1 MLKFIVRIGRI
12 KMEKVK
18 VTYLGKSYLYPRDIT
33 LEDISKDFQ
42 KNYLETIIMAE
53 VNGRPCELNYK
64 VTDDVTVDFFDLT
77 SPTGNR
83 VYESGL
89 IFVLE
94 KACLNMLNSEI
105 EVKYSID
112 KGIYIKTYKKITKED
127 LDKVSREMKEIV
139 KRNLPIQKNL
149 VNRLEA
155 IDYYKSTKSYDKVNV
170 LKYSVNTNVNL
181 YRLMDIY
188 NYFFSY
194 LPVSTGAL
202 KEFKLTYIDQNS
214 FVLRYPN
221 IYYLNKIPVYKHH
234 DKLFNEF
241 KKYDEWSEKLGI
253 ENVSS
258 LNNKVTKGNVDDIV
272 LLSENIQNN
281 SLFKISETIY
291 NNKKLKLI
299 LLAGPSSS
307 GKTTTSKKLEL
318 FLKGFGLNP
327 IAISIDNYFVDRD
340 KTPILPDG
348 SYDFESLNSINV
360 ELFNRN
366 LKDLLDGKEVTLPVY
381 NFITGKSEL
390 SDESIKLGE
399 KEILIVEGL
408 HALNEELTYSIDK
421 KNKYKIYLCPLTVLS
436 LDNHNRIRTTDN
448 RLLRRI
454 VRDNRTRGYSASDT
468 LSTWGKVREGEEK
481 YVFPFQDEADV
492 IFNTSLIYELGVLKT
507 YAEPLLYSVEENDP
521 MYKEA
526 VRLLNLLK
534 NILPI
539 SNDYIPVDSI
549 VREFIGG
556 GYFKL

>member
-1 MLKFIVRIGRI
+1 
-12 KMEKVK
+12 MEKVK
-18 VTYLGKSYLYPRDIT
+18 VTYLGKSYMYPKDIT

-42 KNYLETIIMAE
+42 ENYSETIIMAE
-53 VNGRPCELNYK
+53 VNGRPYELNYK

-139 KRNLPIQKNL
+139 KRDLPIQKNL

-155 IDYYKSTKSYDKVNV
+155 IEYYKSTKSYDKVNV

-258 LNNKVTKGNVDDIV
+258 LNSRVTKGNVDDIV

-281 SLFKISETIY
+281 SLFKIAETIY

-307 GKTTTSKKLEL
+307 GKTTSSKKLEL

-340 KTPILPDG
+340 KTPRLPDG

-360 ELFNRN
+360 ELFNKN

-468 LSTWGKVREGEEK
+468 LSSWGKVREGEEK

-507 YAEPLLYSVEENDP
+507 YAEPLLYSVEESDP

>member
-1 MLKFIVRIGRI
+1 
-12 KMEKVK
+12 MEKVK
-18 VTYLGKSYLYPRDIT
+18 VTYLGKSYMYPKDIT

-42 KNYLETIIMAE
+42 ENYSETIIMAE
-53 VNGRPCELNYK
+53 VNGRPYELNYK

-112 KGIYIKTYKKITKED
+112 KGIYIKTHKKITKED

-155 IDYYKSTKSYDKVNV
+155 IEYYKSTKSYDKVNV

-327 IAISIDNYFVDRD
+327 IAISIDNYFLDRD
-340 KTPILPDG
+340 KTPRLPDG

-360 ELFNRN
+360 ELFNKN
-366 LKDLLDGKEVTLPVY
+366 LKDLLNGKEVTLPVY

-454 VRDNRTRGYSASDT
+454 IRDNRTRGYSASDT

-507 YAEPLLYSVEENDP
+507 YAEPLLYSIEESDP

>member
-1 MLKFIVRIGRI
+1 
-12 KMEKVK
+12 MEKVK
-18 VTYLGKSYLYPRDIT
+18 VTYLGKSYMYPKDIT

-42 KNYLETIIMAE
+42 ENYSETIIMAE
-53 VNGRPCELNYK
+53 VNGRPYELNYK

-112 KGIYIKTYKKITKED
+112 KGIYIKTHKKITKED

-155 IDYYKSTKSYDKVNV
+155 IEYYKSTKSYDKVNV

-258 LNNKVTKGNVDDIV
+258 LNNKVTKGSVDDIV

-281 SLFKISETIY
+281 SLFKIAETIY

-327 IAISIDNYFVDRD
+327 IAISIDNYFLDRD

-454 VRDNRTRGYSASDT
+454 IRDNRTRGYSASDT

>member
-1 MLKFIVRIGRI
+1 
-12 KMEKVK
+12 MEKVK

-155 IDYYKSTKSYDKVNV
+155 IDYYKSTKNYDKVNV

-281 SLFKISETIY
+281 SLFKIAETIY

-381 NFITGKSEL
+381 NFIIGKSEL

-507 YAEPLLYSVEENDP
+507 YAEPLLYSVEESDP

>member
-1 MLKFIVRIGRI
+1 
-12 KMEKVK
+12 MEKVK
-18 VTYLGKSYLYPRDIT
+18 VTYLGKSYMYPKDIT

-42 KNYLETIIMAE
+42 ENYSETIIMAE
-53 VNGRPCELNYK
+53 VNGRPYELNYK

-112 KGIYIKTYKKITKED
+112 KGIYIKTHKKITKED

-155 IDYYKSTKSYDKVNV
+155 IEYYKSTKSYDKVNV

-241 KKYDEWSEKLGI
+241 KKYDEWSKKLGI

-258 LNNKVTKGNVDDIV
+258 LNNKVTKGSVDDIV

-281 SLFKISETIY
+281 SLFKIAETIY

-327 IAISIDNYFVDRD
+327 IAISIDNYFLDRD
-340 KTPILPDG
+340 KTPRLPDG

-360 ELFNRN
+360 ELFNKN

-454 VRDNRTRGYSASDT
+454 IRDNRTRGYSASDT

-507 YAEPLLYSVEENDP
+507 YAEPLLYSVEESDP

>member
-1 MLKFIVRIGRI
+1 
-12 KMEKVK
+12 MEKVK
-18 VTYLGKSYLYPRDIT
+18 VTYLGKSYMYPKDIT

-42 KNYLETIIMAE
+42 DNYSETIIMAE
-53 VNGRPCELNYK
+53 VNGRPYELNYK

-112 KGIYIKTYKKITKED
+112 KGIYIKTHKKITKED

-155 IDYYKSTKSYDKVNV
+155 IEYYKSTKSYDKVNV

-281 SLFKISETIY
+281 SLFKIAETIY

-340 KTPILPDG
+340 KTPRLPDG

-360 ELFNRN
+360 ELFNKN

-408 HALNEELTYSIDK
+408 HALNEELTYSIDR

-507 YAEPLLYSVEENDP
+507 YAEPLLYSVEESDP

>member
-1 MLKFIVRIGRI
+1 
-12 KMEKVK
+12 MEKVK

-155 IDYYKSTKSYDKVNV
+155 IEYYKSTTSYDNVNV

-340 KTPILPDG
+340 KTPRLPDG

-507 YAEPLLYSVEENDP
+507 YAEPLLYSVEESDP

>member
-1 MLKFIVRIGRI
+1 
-12 KMEKVK
+12 MEKVK
-18 VTYLGKSYLYPRDIT
+18 VTYLGKAYLYPRDIT
-33 LEDISKDFQ
+33 LYDISKDFQ
-42 KNYLETIIMAE
+42 KNYSETIIMAE

-64 VTDDVTVDFFDLT
+64 ITEDIIVDFFDLT

-94 KACLNMLNSEI
+94 KACLNILKSEI

-112 KGIYIKTYKKITKED
+112 KGIYINTLRKISRDD
-127 LDKVSREMKEIV
+127 LENISKEMKEIV
-139 KRNLPIQKNL
+139 KRNLPIQKCL
-149 VNRLEA
+149 INRLEA
-155 IDYYKSTKSYDKVNV
+155 IEYYKSIKYYDKANV

-194 LPVSTGAL
+194 LPINTGVL
-202 KEFKLTYIDQNS
+202 NDFKLTYIDENS

-241 KKYDEWSEKLGI
+241 KKYDEWCDKLDI
-253 ENVSS
+253 KNVSE
-258 LNNKVTKGNVDDIV
+258 LNSRVTKGNVDDLV

-281 SLFKISETIY
+281 SLFKIAETIY

-340 KTPILPDG
+340 KTPKLPDG

-360 ELFNRN
+360 ELFNKN
-366 LKDLLDGKEVTLPVY
+366 LKDLLNGKEVTLPVY

-408 HALNEELTYSIDK
+408 HALNEELTYSIER

-468 LSTWGKVREGEEK
+468 LSSWSKVREGEEK

-507 YAEPLLYSVEENDP
+507 YAEPLLYSVEESDP

>member
-1 MLKFIVRIGRI
+1 
-12 KMEKVK
+12 MEKVK
-18 VTYLGKSYLYPRDIT
+18 VTYLGKSYMYPKDIT

-42 KNYLETIIMAE
+42 ENYSETIIMAE
-53 VNGRPCELNYK
+53 VNGRPYELNYK
-64 VTDDVTVDFFDLT
+64 VTEDVTVDFFDLT

-155 IDYYKSTKSYDKVNV
+155 IEYYKSTKSYDKVNV

-221 IYYLNKIPVYKHH
+221 IYYLNKIPVYRHH

-281 SLFKISETIY
+281 SLFKIAETIY

-340 KTPILPDG
+340 KTPRLPDG

-360 ELFNRN
+360 ELFNKN

-408 HALNEELTYSIDK
+408 HALNEELTYSIDR

-468 LSTWGKVREGEEK
+468 LSTWSKVREGEEK

>member
-1 MLKFIVRIGRI
+1 
-12 KMEKVK
+12 MEKVK

-155 IDYYKSTKSYDKVNV
+155 IEYYKSTKSYDKVNV

-408 HALNEELTYSIDK
+408 HALNEELTYSIDR

>member
-1 MLKFIVRIGRI
+1 
-12 KMEKVK
+12 MEKVK

-42 KNYLETIIMAE
+42 KNYSETIIMAE

-139 KRNLPIQKNL
+139 KRDLPIQKNL

-155 IDYYKSTKSYDKVNV
+155 IDYYKSTKNYDKVNV

-194 LPVSTGAL
+194 LPVGTGAL

-258 LNNKVTKGNVDDIV
+258 LNSRVTKGNVDDLV

-281 SLFKISETIY
+281 SLFKIAETIY

-340 KTPILPDG
+340 KTPRLPDG
-348 SYDFESLNSINV
+348 SYDFESLNAINV

-468 LSTWGKVREGEEK
+468 LSSWGKVREGEEK

>member
-1 MLKFIVRIGRI
+1 
-12 KMEKVK
+12 MEKVK
-18 VTYLGKSYLYPRDIT
+18 VTYLGKSYMYPKDIT

-42 KNYLETIIMAE
+42 DNYSETIIMAE
-53 VNGRPCELNYK
+53 VNGRPYELNYK

-155 IDYYKSTKSYDKVNV
+155 IEYYKSTKSYDKVNV

-194 LPVSTGAL
+194 LPVGTGAL

-340 KTPILPDG
+340 KTPRLPDG

-360 ELFNRN
+360 ELFNKN

-507 YAEPLLYSVEENDP
+507 YAEPLLYSVEESDP

>member
-1 MLKFIVRIGRI
+1 
-12 KMEKVK
+12 MEKVK
-18 VTYLGKSYLYPRDIT
+18 VTYLGKSYMYPKDIT

-42 KNYLETIIMAE
+42 DNYSETIIMAE
-53 VNGRPCELNYK
+53 VNGRPYELNYK

-112 KGIYIKTYKKITKED
+112 KGIYIKTHKKITKED

-155 IDYYKSTKSYDKVNV
+155 IEYYKSTKSYDKVNV

-258 LNNKVTKGNVDDIV
+258 LNNKVTKGSVDDIV

-327 IAISIDNYFVDRD
+327 IAISIDNYFLDRD

-360 ELFNRN
+360 ELFNKN

-408 HALNEELTYSIDK
+408 HALNEELTYSIDR

>member
-1 MLKFIVRIGRI
+1 
-12 KMEKVK
+12 MEKVK
-18 VTYLGKSYLYPRDIT
+18 VTYLGKSYMYPKDIT

-42 KNYLETIIMAE
+42 DNYSETIIMAE
-53 VNGRPCELNYK
+53 VNGRPYELNYK

-112 KGIYIKTYKKITKED
+112 KGIYIKTHKKITKED

-155 IDYYKSTKSYDKVNV
+155 IEYYKSTKSYDKVNV

-281 SLFKISETIY
+281 SLFKIAETIY

-340 KTPILPDG
+340 KTPRLPDG

-360 ELFNRN
+360 ELFNKN

-468 LSTWGKVREGEEK
+468 LSSWGKVREGEEK

-507 YAEPLLYSVEENDP
+507 YAEPLLYSVEESDP

-549 VREFIGG
+549 VREFVGG

>member
-1 MLKFIVRIGRI
+1 
-12 KMEKVK
+12 MEKVK

-139 KRNLPIQKNL
+139 KRDLPIQKNL

-155 IDYYKSTKSYDKVNV
+155 IDYYKSTKNYDKVNV

-327 IAISIDNYFVDRD
+327 IAISIDNYFLDRD

-360 ELFNRN
+360 ELFNKN

-408 HALNEELTYSIDK
+408 HALNEELTYSIDR

-468 LSTWGKVREGEEK
+468 LSTWSKVREGEEK

>member
-1 MLKFIVRIGRI
+1 
-12 KMEKVK
+12 MEKVK
-18 VTYLGKSYLYPRDIT
+18 VTYLGKSYMYPKDIT

-42 KNYLETIIMAE
+42 ENYSETIIMAE
-53 VNGRPCELNYK
+53 VNGRPYELNYK

-77 SPTGNR
+77 SSTGNR

-155 IDYYKSTKSYDKVNV
+155 IEYYKSTKSYDKVNV

-281 SLFKISETIY
+281 SLFKIAETIY

-340 KTPILPDG
+340 KTPRLPDG

-360 ELFNRN
+360 ELFNKN

-408 HALNEELTYSIDK
+408 HALNEELTYSIDR

-454 VRDNRTRGYSASDT
+454 IRDNRTRGYSASDT

>member
-1 MLKFIVRIGRI
+1 
-12 KMEKVK
+12 MEKVK

-77 SPTGNR
+77 SSTGNR

-155 IDYYKSTKSYDKVNV
+155 IDYYKSTKNYDKVNV

-281 SLFKISETIY
+281 SLFKIAETIY

-360 ELFNRN
+360 ELFNKN

-408 HALNEELTYSIDK
+408 HALNEELTYSIDR

-468 LSTWGKVREGEEK
+468 LSTWSKVREGEEK

-507 YAEPLLYSVEENDP
+507 YAEPLLYSVEESDP

>member
-1 MLKFIVRIGRI
+1 
-12 KMEKVK
+12 MEKVK

-139 KRNLPIQKNL
+139 KRDLPIQKNL

-155 IDYYKSTKSYDKVNV
+155 IEYYKSTKSYDKVNV

-258 LNNKVTKGNVDDIV
+258 LNSRVTKGNVDDIV

-281 SLFKISETIY
+281 SLFRIAETIY

-340 KTPILPDG
+340 KTPRLPDG

-360 ELFNRN
+360 ELFNKN

-468 LSTWGKVREGEEK
+468 LSSWGKVREGEEK

-507 YAEPLLYSVEENDP
+507 YAEPLLYSVEESDP

>member
-1 MLKFIVRIGRI
+1 
-12 KMEKVK
+12 MEKVK
-18 VTYLGKSYLYPRDIT
+18 VTYLGKSYMYPKDIT

-42 KNYLETIIMAE
+42 ENYSETIIMAE
-53 VNGRPCELNYK
+53 VNGRPYELNYK

-127 LDKVSREMKEIV
+127 LDKVSKEMKEIV
-139 KRNLPIQKNL
+139 KRDLPIQKNL

-155 IDYYKSTKSYDKVNV
+155 IEYYKSTKSYDKVNV

-281 SLFKISETIY
+281 SLFKIAETIY

-340 KTPILPDG
+340 KTPRLPDG

-360 ELFNRN
+360 ELFNKN

-468 LSTWGKVREGEEK
+468 LSSWGKVREGEEK

-507 YAEPLLYSVEENDP
+507 YAEPLLYSVEESDP

>member
-1 MLKFIVRIGRI
+1 
-12 KMEKVK
+12 MEKVK
-18 VTYLGKSYLYPRDIT
+18 VTYLGKSYMYPKDIT

-42 KNYLETIIMAE
+42 ENYSETIIMAE
-53 VNGRPCELNYK
+53 VNGRPYELNYK

-155 IDYYKSTKSYDKVNV
+155 IEYYKSTKSYDKVNV

-281 SLFKISETIY
+281 SLFKIAETIY

-299 LLAGPSSS
+299 VLAGPSSS

-340 KTPILPDG
+340 KTPRLPDG

-360 ELFNRN
+360 ELFNKN

-408 HALNEELTYSIDK
+408 HALNEELTYSIDR

-468 LSTWGKVREGEEK
+468 LSTWSKVREGEEK

>member
-1 MLKFIVRIGRI
+1 
-12 KMEKVK
+12 MEKVK

-139 KRNLPIQKNL
+139 KRDLPIQKNL

-155 IDYYKSTKSYDKVNV
+155 IDYYKSTKNYDKVNV

-327 IAISIDNYFVDRD
+327 IAISIDNYFLDRD

-360 ELFNRN
+360 ELFNKN

-408 HALNEELTYSIDK
+408 HALNEELTYSIDR

>member
-1 MLKFIVRIGRI
+1 
-12 KMEKVK
+12 MEKVK
-18 VTYLGKSYLYPRDIT
+18 VTYLGKSYMYPKDIT

-42 KNYLETIIMAE
+42 DNYSETIIMAE
-53 VNGRPCELNYK
+53 VNGRPYELNYK

-112 KGIYIKTYKKITKED
+112 KGIYIKTHKKITKED

-155 IDYYKSTKSYDKVNV
+155 IEYYKSTKSYDKVNV

-258 LNNKVTKGNVDDIV
+258 LNNKVTKGSVDDIV

-281 SLFKISETIY
+281 SLFKIAETIY

-340 KTPILPDG
+340 KTPRLPDG

-360 ELFNRN
+360 ELFNKN

-468 LSTWGKVREGEEK
+468 LSSWGKVREGEEK

-539 SNDYIPVDSI
+539 SNDYIPVDSV

>member
-1 MLKFIVRIGRI
+1 
-12 KMEKVK
+12 MEKVK
-18 VTYLGKSYLYPRDIT
+18 VTYLGKSYLYPKDIT

-155 IDYYKSTKSYDKVNV
+155 IDYYKSTKNYDKVNV

>member
-1 MLKFIVRIGRI
+1 
-12 KMEKVK
+12 MEKVK
-18 VTYLGKSYLYPRDIT
+18 VTYLGKSYMYPKDIT

-42 KNYLETIIMAE
+42 ENYSETIIMAE
-53 VNGRPCELNYK
+53 VNGRPYELNYK

-77 SPTGNR
+77 SSTGNR

-155 IDYYKSTKSYDKVNV
+155 IEYYKSTKSYDKVNV

-281 SLFKISETIY
+281 SLFKIAETIY

-327 IAISIDNYFVDRD
+327 IAISIDNYFIDKD
-340 KTPILPDG
+340 KTPKLPDG

-360 ELFNRN
+360 ELFNKN

-408 HALNEELTYSIDK
+408 HALNEELTYSIDR

-468 LSTWGKVREGEEK
+468 LSTWSKVREGEEK

-507 YAEPLLYSVEENDP
+507 YAEPLLYSVEESDP

>member
-1 MLKFIVRIGRI
+1 
-12 KMEKVK
+12 MEKVK

-42 KNYLETIIMAE
+42 KNYSETIIMAE

-112 KGIYIKTYKKITKED
+112 KGIYIKTCKKITKED

-139 KRNLPIQKNL
+139 KRDLPIQKNL

-155 IDYYKSTKSYDKVNV
+155 IEYYKSTKSYDKVNV

-258 LNNKVTKGNVDDIV
+258 LNSRVTKGNVDDIV

-281 SLFKISETIY
+281 SLFKIAETIY

-340 KTPILPDG
+340 KTPRLPDG
-348 SYDFESLNSINV
+348 SYDFESLNAINV

-408 HALNEELTYSIDK
+408 HALNEELTYSIDR

-468 LSTWGKVREGEEK
+468 LSSWGKVREGEEK

-507 YAEPLLYSVEENDP
+507 YAEPLLYSVEESDP

>member
-1 MLKFIVRIGRI
+1 
-12 KMEKVK
+12 MEKVK
-18 VTYLGKSYLYPRDIT
+18 VTYLGKSYMYPKDIT

-42 KNYLETIIMAE
+42 ENYSETIIMAE
-53 VNGRPCELNYK
+53 VNGRPYELNYK

-112 KGIYIKTYKKITKED
+112 KGIYIKTHKKITKED

-155 IDYYKSTKSYDKVNV
+155 IEYYKSTKSYDKVNV

-258 LNNKVTKGNVDDIV
+258 LNNKVTKGSVDDIV

-340 KTPILPDG
+340 KTPRLPDG

-360 ELFNRN
+360 ELFNKN

-454 VRDNRTRGYSASDT
+454 IRDNRTRGYSASDT

>member
-1 MLKFIVRIGRI
+1 
-12 KMEKVK
+12 MEKVK
-18 VTYLGKSYLYPRDIT
+18 VTYLGKSYMYPKDIT

-42 KNYLETIIMAE
+42 ENYSETIIMAE
-53 VNGRPCELNYK
+53 VNGRPYELNYK

-112 KGIYIKTYKKITKED
+112 KGIYIKTCKKITKED

-139 KRNLPIQKNL
+139 KRDLPIQKNL

-155 IDYYKSTKSYDKVNV
+155 IEYYKSTKSYDKVNV

-258 LNNKVTKGNVDDIV
+258 LNSRVTKGNVDDIV

-340 KTPILPDG
+340 KTPRLPDG

-360 ELFNRN
+360 ELFNKN
-366 LKDLLDGKEVTLPVY
+366 LKDLLNGKEVTLPVY

-408 HALNEELTYSIDK
+408 HALNEELTYSIDR

-468 LSTWGKVREGEEK
+468 LSTWSKVREGEEK

>member
-1 MLKFIVRIGRI
+1 
-12 KMEKVK
+12 MEKVK
-18 VTYLGKSYLYPRDIT
+18 VTYLGKSYMYPKDIT

-42 KNYLETIIMAE
+42 DNYSETIIMAE
-53 VNGRPCELNYK
+53 VNGRPYELNYK

-112 KGIYIKTYKKITKED
+112 KGIYIKTHKKITKED

-139 KRNLPIQKNL
+139 KRDLPIEKNL

-155 IDYYKSTKSYDKVNV
+155 IDYYKSTKNYDKVNV

-258 LNNKVTKGNVDDIV
+258 LNSRVTKGNVDDLV

-281 SLFKISETIY
+281 SLFKIAETIY

-340 KTPILPDG
+340 KTPRLPDG

-360 ELFNRN
+360 ELFNKN

-468 LSTWGKVREGEEK
+468 LSSWGKVREGEEK

-507 YAEPLLYSVEENDP
+507 YAEPLLYSVEESDP

>member
-1 MLKFIVRIGRI
+1 
-12 KMEKVK
+12 MEKVK

-127 LDKVSREMKEIV
+127 LDKVSREMKKIV
-139 KRNLPIQKNL
+139 KRDLPIQKNL

-155 IDYYKSTKSYDKVNV
+155 IDYYKSTKNYDKVNV

-327 IAISIDNYFVDRD
+327 IAISIDNYFLDRD

-360 ELFNRN
+360 ELFNKN

-408 HALNEELTYSIDK
+408 HALNEELTYSIDR

>member
-1 MLKFIVRIGRI
+1 
-12 KMEKVK
+12 MEKVK

-42 KNYLETIIMAE
+42 KNYSETIIMAE

-139 KRNLPIQKNL
+139 KRDLPIQKNL

-155 IDYYKSTKSYDKVNV
+155 IDYYKSTKNYDKVNV

-258 LNNKVTKGNVDDIV
+258 LNSRVTKGNVDDLV

-281 SLFKISETIY
+281 SLFKIAETIY

-340 KTPILPDG
+340 KTPRLPDG
-348 SYDFESLNSINV
+348 SYDFESLNAINV

-454 VRDNRTRGYSASDT
+454 IRDNRTRGYSASDT

-507 YAEPLLYSVEENDP
+507 YAEPLLYSVEESDP

>member
-1 MLKFIVRIGRI
+1 
-12 KMEKVK
+12 MEKVK

-155 IDYYKSTKSYDKVNV
+155 IDYYKSTKNYDKVNV

-340 KTPILPDG
+340 KTPRLPDG

-360 ELFNRN
+360 ELFNKN

-408 HALNEELTYSIDK
+408 HALNEELTYSIDR

-468 LSTWGKVREGEEK
+468 LSTWSKVREGEEK

>member
-1 MLKFIVRIGRI
+1 
-12 KMEKVK
+12 
-18 VTYLGKSYLYPRDIT
+18 
-33 LEDISKDFQ
+33 
-42 KNYLETIIMAE
+42 MAE

-139 KRNLPIQKNL
+139 KRDLPIQKNL

-155 IDYYKSTKSYDKVNV
+155 IDYYKSTKNYDKVNV

-327 IAISIDNYFVDRD
+327 IAISIDNYFLDRD

-360 ELFNRN
+360 ELFNKN

-408 HALNEELTYSIDK
+408 HALNEELTYSIDR

>member
-1 MLKFIVRIGRI
+1 
-12 KMEKVK
+12 MEKVK

-42 KNYLETIIMAE
+42 ENYSETIIMAE
-53 VNGRPCELNYK
+53 VNGRPYELNYK
-64 VTDDVTVDFFDLT
+64 VTEDVTVDFFDLT

-155 IDYYKSTKSYDKVNV
+155 IEYYKSTKSYDKVNV

-281 SLFKISETIY
+281 SLFKIAETIY

-340 KTPILPDG
+340 KTPRLPDG

-360 ELFNRN
+360 ELFNKN

-408 HALNEELTYSIDK
+408 HALNEELTYSIDR

-468 LSTWGKVREGEEK
+468 LSTWSKVREGEEK

>member
-1 MLKFIVRIGRI
+1 
-12 KMEKVK
+12 MEKVK
-18 VTYLGKSYLYPRDIT
+18 VTYLGKSYMYPKDIT

-42 KNYLETIIMAE
+42 ENYSETIIMAE
-53 VNGRPCELNYK
+53 VNGRPYELNYK

-155 IDYYKSTKSYDKVNV
+155 IEYYKSTKSYDKVNV

-281 SLFKISETIY
+281 SLFKIAETIY

-340 KTPILPDG
+340 KTPRLPDG

-360 ELFNRN
+360 ELFNKN

-468 LSTWGKVREGEEK
+468 LSSWGKVREGEEK

-507 YAEPLLYSVEENDP
+507 YAEPLLYSVEESDP

>member
-1 MLKFIVRIGRI
+1 
-12 KMEKVK
+12 MEKVK
-18 VTYLGKSYLYPRDIT
+18 VTYLGKSYMYPKDIT

-42 KNYLETIIMAE
+42 ENYSETIIMAE
-53 VNGRPCELNYK
+53 VNGRPYELNYK

-112 KGIYIKTYKKITKED
+112 KGIYIKTCKKITKED

-139 KRNLPIQKNL
+139 KRDLPIQKNL

-155 IDYYKSTKSYDKVNV
+155 IEYYKSTKSYDKVNV

-258 LNNKVTKGNVDDIV
+258 LNSRVTKGNVDDIV

-281 SLFKISETIY
+281 SLFRIAETIY

-340 KTPILPDG
+340 KTPRLPDG

-360 ELFNRN
+360 ELFNKN

-468 LSTWGKVREGEEK
+468 LSSWGKVREGEEK

-507 YAEPLLYSVEENDP
+507 YAEPLLYSVEESDP

>member
-1 MLKFIVRIGRI
+1 
-12 KMEKVK
+12 MEKVK
-18 VTYLGKSYLYPRDIT
+18 VTYLGKLYLYPRDIT

-42 KNYLETIIMAE
+42 KNYSETIIMAE

-139 KRNLPIQKNL
+139 KRDLPIQKNL

-155 IDYYKSTKSYDKVNV
+155 IDYYKSTKNYDKVNV

-258 LNNKVTKGNVDDIV
+258 LNNKVTKGSVDDIV

-281 SLFKISETIY
+281 SLFKIAETIY

-327 IAISIDNYFVDRD
+327 IAISIDNYFLDRD
-340 KTPILPDG
+340 KTPRLPDG

-360 ELFNRN
+360 ELFNKN

-408 HALNEELTYSIDK
+408 HALNEELTYSIDR

-468 LSTWGKVREGEEK
+468 LSSWGKVREGEEK

-507 YAEPLLYSVEENDP
+507 YAEPLLYSVEESDP

>member
-1 MLKFIVRIGRI
+1 
-12 KMEKVK
+12 MEKVK
-18 VTYLGKSYLYPRDIT
+18 VTYLGKSYMYPKDIT

-42 KNYLETIIMAE
+42 ENYSETIIMAE
-53 VNGRPCELNYK
+53 VNGRPYELNYK

-94 KACLNMLNSEI
+94 KACLNMINSEI

-112 KGIYIKTYKKITKED
+112 KGIYIKTHKKITKED

-155 IDYYKSTKSYDKVNV
+155 IEYYKSTKSYDKVNV

-258 LNNKVTKGNVDDIV
+258 LNNKVTKGSVDDIV

-281 SLFKISETIY
+281 SLFKIAETIY

-327 IAISIDNYFVDRD
+327 IAISIDNYFLDRD
-340 KTPILPDG
+340 KTPRLPDG

-360 ELFNRN
+360 ELFNKN

-454 VRDNRTRGYSASDT
+454 IRDNRTRGYSASDT

-507 YAEPLLYSVEENDP
+507 YAEPLLYSVEESDP

>member
-1 MLKFIVRIGRI
+1 MIKFIVRIGRI

-18 VTYLGKSYLYPRDIT
+18 VTYLGKSYMYPKDIT

-42 KNYLETIIMAE
+42 ENYSETIIMAE
-53 VNGRPCELNYK
+53 VNGRPYELNYK

-139 KRNLPIQKNL
+139 KRDLPIQKNL

-155 IDYYKSTKSYDKVNV
+155 IEYYKSTKSYDKVNV

-258 LNNKVTKGNVDDIV
+258 LNSRVTKGNVDDIV

-281 SLFKISETIY
+281 SLFKIAETIY
-291 NNKKLKLI
+291 NNKKL
-299 LLAGPSSS
+299 
-307 GKTTTSKKLEL
+307 
-318 FLKGFGLNP
+318 N
-327 IAISIDNYFVDRD
+327 
-340 KTPILPDG
+340 
-348 SYDFESLNSINV
+348 
-360 ELFNRN
+360 
-366 LKDLLDGKEVTLPVY
+366 
-381 NFITGKSEL
+381 
-390 SDESIKLGE
+390 
-399 KEILIVEGL
+399 
-408 HALNEELTYSIDK
+408 
-421 KNKYKIYLCPLTVLS
+421 
-436 LDNHNRIRTTDN
+436 
-448 RLLRRI
+448 
-454 VRDNRTRGYSASDT
+454 
-468 LSTWGKVREGEEK
+468 
-481 YVFPFQDEADV
+481 
-492 IFNTSLIYELGVLKT
+492 
-507 YAEPLLYSVEENDP
+507 
-521 MYKEA
+521 
-526 VRLLNLLK
+526 
-534 NILPI
+534 
-539 SNDYIPVDSI
+539 
-549 VREFIGG
+549 
-556 GYFKL
+556 